1 MTERQYNYTSR
12 WKETDCADL
21 CLLEWT
27 DMSYLGRTASG
38 ENIEVNFKMNLKGS
52 DRDQYR
58 QTHRDKKMQDIEVT
72 GWLIATLKSTY

>member
-1 MTERQYNYTSR
+1 
-12 WKETDCADL
+12 
-21 CLLEWT
+21 
-27 DMSYLGRTASG
+27 MSYLGRTASG

-72 GWLIATLKSTY
+72 G